1 MGPVTLTFRYNLRTL
16 IGTLM
21 LTPNPRRVKTG
32 LDSAEYDMRQFKSG
46 TQIDG
51 KSLRLGR
58 EFWVQE
64 YGSGFL
70 WTSSS

>member
-1 MGPVTLTFRYNLRTL
+1 
-16 IGTLM
+16 M
-21 LTPNPRRVKTG
+21 LHVSYSKPRRVKTR

-51 KSLRLGR
+51 QSLRLGR
-58 EFWVQE
+58 ESWVKG

>member
-1 MGPVTLTFRYNLRTL
+1 MFPA
-16 IGTLM
+16 
-21 LTPNPRRVKTG
+21 PNPRRVKTG
-32 LDSAEYDMRQFKSG
+32 LDSAEYNMRQFKSG

-58 EFWVQE
+58 ELWVKG

-70 WTSSS
+70 WNVKLLTLVHGHDARC